1 MESCVVTGH
10 LVATIRGRVEFRSI
24 DYVLMLKD
32 GWAEFWCQNSLNS
45 MQVLAEVT
53 GYSYN

>member
-53 GYSYN
+53 GYSYD